1 MSQISLYTAMLNMAI
16 DTTPSAFIA
25 TDMLG
30 NITHVYIS
38 KQSQHKLQYLLGQ
51 NVFRVSRL
59 IFGGDRAEQI
69 IENWQKCVT
78 ERNPSEINRFEHI
91 TSHGLPEYLE
101 WRFTAQPNID
111 KVIIYIRSTTE
122 SVLIDEEFVCFTEQ
136 HESVNRELCIAISN
150 LDFHLMDLE
159 QARKK
164 LAALYRITAIA
175 QKTVNEHEVLE
186 EILDGITRELGFTNA
201 AILLLDENTQ
211 ELKAR
216 AHRGYPDGICIPI
229 GKGITGYAAL
239 HRELVYVPDVTRDE
253 RYISGAASGVS
264 EVAVPLIVDD
274 RVIGILDVESSQ
286 EKILQDYDLDML
298 RSLASQIAMTIDHAT
313 HVSKVEVQAI
323 TDGMTGL
330 FNYRHFQTIL
340 EREYKRATRYNRMIS
355 LIMIDIDHFKTYND
369 TNGHLQGDETLR
381 KVAALIKSS
390 CRDVDFAV
398 RYGGEE
404 FALLLPE
411 TSVEEAQSIAERIR
425 QSIAQYPFANR
436 EKQPNHCLTIS
447 LGIANYPTD
456 ATSVLE
462 LVDHADAALYQ
473 AKHSTRNCVCLYRRY
488 TNPL

>member
-1 MSQISLYTAMLNMAI
+1 MSQISLYTAMLSMA
-16 DTTPSAFIA
+16 TETQPSAFIA

-30 NITHVYIS
+30 NITHAYIS

-51 NVFRVSRL
+51 NIYRISRL
-59 IFGGDRAEQI
+59 IFGIDGAKQIISSWQQCITEQI
-69 IENWQKCVT
+69 
-78 ERNPSEINRFEHI
+78 PSEINRFEH
-91 TSHGLPEYLE
+91 TSTHGLQEYLDL
-101 WRFTAQPNID
+101 RFAAHLTAD

-122 SVLIDEEFVCFTEQ
+122 SVLLDEEFVCFTEQ

-164 LAALYRITAIA
+164 LAALYRVTAIA

-201 AILLLDENTQ
+201 AILLLDEATQ

-216 AHRGYPDGICIPI
+216 AHRGYPEGICIPI

-239 HRELVYVPDVTRDE
+239 HRELVYVPDVTNDA
-253 RYISGAASGVS
+253 RYIPGAASGVS

-298 RSLASQIAMTIDHAT
+298 RSLASQIAMTIEHAT
-313 HVSKVEVQAI
+313 HVCKVEVQAI
-323 TDGMTGL
+323 TDGLTGL

-340 EREYKRATRYNRMIS
+340 EREYKRASRYHRAIS
-355 LIMIDIDHFKTYND
+355 LIMIDIDHFKKYND

-381 KVAALIKSS
+381 NVAALIKNS

-404 FALLLPE
+404 FAVLLPE
-411 TSVEEAQSIAERIR
+411 TSVDEALSIAERLR
-425 QSIAQYPFANR
+425 QSIEEYPFVNR
-436 EKQPNHCLTIS
+436 EKQPNQCLTIS

-456 ATSVLE
+456 ANSILE
-462 LVDHADAALYQ
+462 LLDHADAALYQ
-473 AKHSTRNCVCLYRRY
+473 AKRSTRNCVCLYRRY